1 MVKILFGTL
10 SAEAF
15 ASVFLYGGEWSMWD
29 ADCHDQF
36 ANWSGNDTVNKRCG
50 VRADVGSELSAAGGR
65 SSEVSEWPRSKF
77 PASAVRQ
84 HRNFGHRNR
93 IIGPYGGYKEC
104 NGRATARV
112 APTKGLQEVR

>member
-50 VRADVGSELSAAGGR
+50 VRADVG
-65 SSEVSEWPRSKF
+65 
-77 PASAVRQ
+77 
-84 HRNFGHRNR
+84 
-93 IIGPYGGYKEC
+93 IGPYEFFAIQIFAIK
-104 NGRATARV
+104 
-112 APTKGLQEVR
+112 KGCR